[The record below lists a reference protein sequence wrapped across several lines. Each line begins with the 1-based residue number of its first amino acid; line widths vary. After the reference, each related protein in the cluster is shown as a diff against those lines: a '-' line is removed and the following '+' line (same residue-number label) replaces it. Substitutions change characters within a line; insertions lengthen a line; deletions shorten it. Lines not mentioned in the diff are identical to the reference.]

1 MADPIYDPSKEV
13 LARGRDGHVRRVALD
28 QVDQVA
34 ASGGTVLSPE
44 ESQAA
49 QSKAARYAETQTVS
63 GQVGTFLA
71 AGASGVLAAPAA
83 MAGTTGERAFADIL
97 SLGEADPWA
106 STRYF
111 KDIQRHAEANPTLQ
125 FLGSTIG
132 TTATAMAGGMGVAGA
147 GGKLATALGSEAAAA
162 SLASGG
168 GLLGRAAATAITRAP
183 TAAGFLTENAAAGV
197 GTSNEQAFLDDRE
210 LAADEVAAA
219 GGIGAA
225 LGLGLGLGARG
236 AEFVGRKAAQKVARS
251 LPAGGLDAIA
261 EKAAF
266 RAVDQGAPKVGA
278 LKRIKN
284 EADARL
290 IGRRMLDEDIPLN
303 DPAQA
308 LAAIEDRLTVHGDTF
323 NRVGEAASEHVDP
336 AWLYEKIKTQ
346 ADKIRATSGTK
357 ANAALA
363 DKVEG
368 ELMPT
373 IERMA
378 RGEPVDFEFLK
389 QARTQLRDESRN
401 LKGASRKAYDE
412 LNRTLT
418 ESLDEAVT
426 KADVKAGTGGQMF
439 KDWKAANRA
448 YRELSTAKEAY
459 TGKVAAEA
467 QQRIRGGF
475 GDQLLGG
482 QAAALG
488 SVLTGNVGAGA
499 LIGLG
504 TAAARKVLREK
515 APGWIAQAANHMAK
529 RGEIPS
535 VTKLL
540 AASSTARRE
549 LGGFAVRQMVQKGA
563 RMASETEAPAGFGYG
578 ALANY
583 ADPKA
588 VGEQYAAAESYL
600 RGAQGDPEGMATR
613 TTEHFGSLSHEQPEL
628 ATAAQ
633 MKAARAVD
641 YLRDTQP
648 IAPPTTILG
657 GKQRPPQ
664 RHEMTAWLRRFRA
677 TVDPSV
683 IYGEVARGRVTAETV
698 ETLET
703 LYPAYYATVREGVF
717 DTLNR
722 DPSLIPSLSYSQ
734 RLSLDTLA
742 GGRGLVEP
750 TRSLSVQERLA
761 QANAEMTGAAS
772 PSGGPAGNPT
782 SNKAP
787 QIAQSLVTTS
797 GRLQTST

>member
-1 MADPIYDPSKEV
+1 MADRIDDEV
-13 LARGRDGHVRRVALD
+13 SHVRERVA
-28 QVDQVA
+28 A
-34 ASGGTVLSPE
+34 
-44 ESQAA
+44 
-49 QSKAARYAETQTVS
+49 
-63 GQVGTFLA
+63 
-71 AGASGVLAAPAA
+71 
-83 MAGTTGERAFADIL
+83 
-97 SLGEADPWA
+97 GEAVDFETMRKLRT
-106 STRYF
+106 SLR
-111 KDIQRHAEANPTLQ
+111 KAERR
-125 FLGSTIG
+125 LGDDAPLKEEFGRLYGHMT
-132 TTATAMAGGMGVAGA
+132 GA
-147 GGKLATALGSEAAAA
+147 LDETV
-162 SLASGG
+162 
-168 GLLGRAAATAITRAP
+168 TRA
-183 TAAGFLTENAAAGV
+183 
-197 GTSNEQAFLDDRE
+197 D
-210 LAADEVAAA
+210 AAA
-219 GGIGAA
+219 GGTGK
-225 LGLGLGLGARG
+225 L
-236 AEFVGRKAAQKVARS
+236 
-251 LPAGGLDAIA
+251 
-261 EKAAF
+261 
-266 RAVDQGAPKVGA
+266 
-278 LKRIKN
+278 
-284 EADARL
+284 
-290 IGRRMLDEDIPLN
+290 LN
-303 DPAQA
+303 
-308 LAAIEDRLTVHGDTF
+308 
-323 NRVGEAASEHVDP
+323 
-336 AWLYEKIKTQ
+336 
-346 ADKIRATSGTK
+346 
-357 ANAALA
+357 
-363 DKVEG
+363 
-368 ELMPT
+368 
-373 IERMA
+373 
-378 RGEPVDFEFLK
+378 
-389 QARTQLRDESRN
+389 
-401 LKGASRKAYDE
+401 
-412 LNRTLT
+412 
-418 ESLDEAVT
+418 
-426 KADVKAGTGGQMF
+426 
-439 KDWKAANRA
+439 DWKAANGSYSELATIRDA
-448 YRELSTAKEAY
+448 YGSVLKKEAQ
-459 TGKVAAEA
+459 KAK
-467 QQRIRGGF
+467 RGFSF
-475 GDQLLGG
+475 GDESMGG
-482 QAAALG
+482 QAAMVG
-488 SVLTGNVGAGA
+488 SILTGNVGTGA
-499 LIGLG
+499 LLGLG